1 MIQGTARGSSSYLR
15 LVTLAVLIPS
25 WMALIDGTIVNVGLD
40 TIAGNLGATIDEAS
54 WISSIYVVAAIF
66 VMPLTGWL
74 ATNLGR
80 KKAFLASIVLFTI
93 GSLLCATSQSLGELI
108 AMRFLQGIGGGLM
121 LPLAMAAL
129 VDAYPHGDLASA
141 FRVYGVAVMA
151 GPAIGPAIGGWILA
165 NSSWPWIF
173 IINVPL
179 GIGAFFMVSAVLRDQ
194 SERGERS
201 KFDWTSLAIMIAGFA
216 ALQFVV
222 QEGPRREWFA
232 DAQITIA
239 TAIACVA
246 LFLFVRMQLTTAV
259 PLVDLKPLAIPSYAI
274 GIVLALITGV
284 GFTGSS
290 LIVPLYMQDVMR
302 YSADFAGLIM
312 VPTALGSVMGTEL
325 SGRISKIVPPAFV
338 AAASLVLCAVG
349 MWWFA
354 NLGDR
359 SGFTCGAPAAIRSR
373 HWDSGCC
380 YVPLNVLMMSHVP
393 KRLVDAASG
402 LGSLMRQLGAGLGYA
417 ILGSLIVR
425 MRIAATTLTASG
437 VRHATSMDDPGMA
450 AIHRWFVAHG
460 YSSARRLDGL
470 DGRAD
475 GPGRRGP
482 RPRPHTPRHSSI
494 VALLFVVSLPFLVLF
509 YLVPK
514 TKADPA

>member
-1 MIQGTARGSSSYLR
+1 MTQGTARGSKSYLR

-54 WISSIYVVAAIF
+54 WISSIYVVAAIL

-80 KKAFLASIVLFTI
+80 KRAFLAAIVLFTV
-93 GSLLCATSQSLGELI
+93 GSLLCAMSQSLVELI
-108 AMRFLQGIGGGLM
+108 AMRFVQGVGGGLM

-129 VDAYPHGDLASA
+129 VDAYPYGDLASA

-151 GPAIGPAIGGWILA
+151 GPALGPALGGWILA
-165 NSSWPWIF
+165 NSAWPWIF

-179 GIGAFFMVSAVLRDQ
+179 GIGAFFLVSAVLRDQ
-194 SERGERS
+194 TERGERS
-201 KFDWTSLAIMIAGFA
+201 SFNWTSLAIMVIGFA
-216 ALQFVV
+216 ALQFAV

-232 DAQITIA
+232 DPQIAVA
-239 TAIACVA
+239 TAVACIA
-246 LFLFVRMQLTTAV
+246 LFVFVRTQLTAAV

-284 GFTGSS
+284 GFTGSA
-290 LIVPLYMQDVMR
+290 LITPLYMQDVLR
-302 YSADFAGLIM
+302 YAPDFAGYIM
-312 VPTALGSVMGTEL
+312 VPAAVGSIIGTEL
-325 SGRISKIVPPAFV
+325 SGRISKIAPPALV
-338 AAASLVLCAVG
+338 AAASLILCAIG
-349 MWWFA
+349 TFWFA
-354 NLGDR
+354 YLGDR
-359 SGFTCGAPAAIRSR
+359 SGFTAALLPRFVQ
-373 HWDSGCC
+373 GLGLGLLF
-380 YVPLNVLMMSHVP
+380 VPLNVLMMSHVP

-402 LGSLMRQLGAGLGYA
+402 LGSLVRQLGAGLGYA
-417 ILGSLIVR
+417 LLGTLIVR

-437 VRHATSMDDPGMA
+437 VRHGTTMSDPGMA
-450 AIHRWFVAHG
+450 AINRWFIAHG
-460 YSSARRLDGL
+460 YSSADASTASVAVLQDL
-470 DGRAD
+470 VARAA
-475 GPGRRGP
+475 
-482 RPRPHTPRHSSI
+482 TSAAYSETFVI

-514 TKADPA
+514 TKVDPA

>member
-1 MIQGTARGSSSYLR
+1 MTQGAARASKSYLR

-80 KKAFLASIVLFTI
+80 RRAFLASIVLFTI
-93 GSLLCATSQSLGELI
+93 GSLLCATSHSLVELI
-108 AMRFLQGIGGGLM
+108 VMRFVQGIGGGLM

-151 GPAIGPAIGGWILA
+151 GPALGPALGGWLIA
-165 NSSWPWIF
+165 NISWPWIF

-179 GIGAFFMVSAVLRDQ
+179 GVVAFFLVSAVLRDQ
-194 SERGERS
+194 SERGARS
-201 KFDWTSLAIMIAGFA
+201 SFDWSSLAVMVTGFA

-232 DAQITIA
+232 DPQITVG
-239 TAIACVA
+239 TAVACIA
-246 LFLFVRMQLTTAV
+246 LFVFVRMQVTAAV

-274 GIVLALITGV
+274 GIALALITGV
-284 GFTGSS
+284 GFTGSA
-290 LIVPLYMQDVMR
+290 LIVPLYMQDVLR
-302 YSADFAGLIM
+302 YAPDFAGFIM
-312 VPTALGSVMGTEL
+312 VPTALGSVVGTEL
-325 SGRISKIVPPAFV
+325 SGRISKLVPPALV
-338 AAASLVLCAVG
+338 AAASLVLCAAG
-349 MWWFA
+349 TLWFA
-354 NLGDR
+354 YLGDR
-359 SGFTCGAPAAIRSR
+359 AGFSAAVLPRFVQ
-373 HWDSGCC
+373 GLGLGLLF
-380 YVPLNVLMMSHVP
+380 VPLNVLMMSHVP
-393 KRLVDAASG
+393 KRMVDAASG
-402 LGSLMRQLGAGLGYA
+402 LGSLTRQIGTSLGYA

-450 AIHRWFVAHG
+450 AIHRWFIAHG
-460 YSSARRLDGL
+460 YSNDGASIASVTVLRELVARAATSA
-470 DGRAD
+470 AYSE
-475 GPGRRGP
+475 
-482 RPRPHTPRHSSI
+482 TFVI
-494 VALLFVVSLPFLVLF
+494 VAMLFVVSLPFLVLF